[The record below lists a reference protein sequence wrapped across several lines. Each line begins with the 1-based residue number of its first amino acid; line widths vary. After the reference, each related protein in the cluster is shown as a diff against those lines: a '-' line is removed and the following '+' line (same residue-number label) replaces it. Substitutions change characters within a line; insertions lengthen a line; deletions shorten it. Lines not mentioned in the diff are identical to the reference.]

1 MSDREKKLVLFFGL
15 GAFVLLNL
23 FGFSKFRVFRTK
35 VANQVVA
42 AKAAVATA
50 EENREEADSRSEE
63 MEWLTNHYP
72 EAKAGQTVQ
81 TELQLFGENQAT
93 ANQLTV
99 GNRRFLPIEEGS
111 YFQRAKVE
119 FKVTGTEAALYRW
132 LDRLQMPDQFRTV
145 TFLRLSPDAKDD
157 TLIDCTAIAEQW
169 FVPPAADADAE
180 GEAVEPGAE
189 APATSENT
197 PPTPQ
202 K

>member
-23 FGFSKFRVFRTK
+23 FGFSKFRVFRTN
-35 VANQVVA
+35 VANQVVKEKALVA
-42 AKAAVATA
+42 AA
-50 EENREEADSRSEE
+50 EVNREEADSRSEE

-99 GNRRFLPIEEGS
+99 VNRRFLPVEEGS
-111 YFQRAKVE
+111 NFHRAKVE

-145 TFLRLSPDAKDD
+145 TFLRLSPDSKDD

-169 FVPPAADADAE
+169 FVPPAAGAD
-180 GEAVEPGAE
+180 GEAAEPGAE

-197 PPTPQ
+197 TTPPE